1 MATWS
6 ISLSY
11 FLKTINAMA
20 QNGRAHH
27 LLFQMRPEQDN
38 PETRSVK
45 IFEVKG
51 LLDFLKGQPIL
62 NVSIFGGNPVSVVF
76 NSPGFNSEHRLHGMA
91 EFLVLNPD
99 SKKIGFSFEGVLTLS
114 GIGTI

>member
-1 MATWS
+1 
-6 ISLSY
+6 
-11 FLKTINAMA
+11 MA

-27 LLFQMRPEQDN
+27 LLFQMRPDQDN
-38 PETRSVK
+38 PEAGSVK

-51 LLDFLKGQPIL
+51 PLDFSIGQPIL

-76 NSPGFNSEHRLHGMA
+76 NSPGFNTEYQLHGMA

-99 SKKIGFSFEGVLTLS
+99 SKKFGFSFEGGVLTLS
-114 GIGTI
+114 GIEIILNNLKNHS